1 MGTAASFW
9 EKGFLVIP
17 DFLDA
22 GDRDFVDK
30 SMETSR
36 RLDRM
41 LCKDNIVPQGAD
53 EEYSPVTGEL
63 MLRHYRQKVEGL
75 IGRELLESFAYWRIY
90 DHGTELLRHIDRDA
104 VEIGATVTVR
114 AEPEGECSP
123 LFMEDL
129 QGNVHRLDMPPG
141 TGVIYMGTKLPH
153 WREPIE
159 AQEQWQMFLCY
170 VLKDGDFAGEHLDGR
185 SEAVSRSRVS

>member
-1 MGTAASFW
+1 MV
-9 EKGFLVIP
+9 LP

-41 LCKDNIVPQGAD
+41 RCKDNIVPQGAD

-104 VEIGATVTVR
+104 VEIGATVTIR
-114 AEPEGECSP
+114 AEPEGEFSP